1 MFVTVIS
8 DKILQISTNC
18 CAQLTGFDKLLC
30 SARLIRQNSK
40 LKKAKKNRTAIKRFY
55 FIITNTEIG
64 FIGWCPAMNWIFPF
78 STLQAKIKLYSR
90 SF

>member
-18 CAQLTGFDKLLC
+18 CAQLIEFDKT
-30 SARLIRQNSK
+30 ANSK
-40 LKKAKKNRTAIKRFY
+40 RAKKNRTAFKRFY

-64 FIGWCPAMNWIFPF
+64 FIGWCPAIN
-78 STLQAKIKLYSR
+78 
-90 SF
+90 